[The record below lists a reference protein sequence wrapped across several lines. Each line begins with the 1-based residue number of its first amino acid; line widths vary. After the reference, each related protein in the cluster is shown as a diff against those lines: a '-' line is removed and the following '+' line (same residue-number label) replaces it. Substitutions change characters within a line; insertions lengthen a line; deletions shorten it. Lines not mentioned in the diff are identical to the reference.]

1 MRSLSSLLWLQFFV
15 GFIGALV
22 STPILYV
29 IELSRGFVGYFGYF
43 SLADVVMIIFFS
55 LLFGGVF
62 LLAGLVAYPVL
73 KFLQR
78 RGIMK
83 DIL

>member
-29 IELSRGFVGYFGYF
+29 IELSRGIVGYFGYF

-62 LLAGLVAYPVL
+62 CWLDWLPIRY
-73 KFLQR
+73 
-78 RGIMK
+78 
-83 DIL
+83 